1 MPYDADLR
9 CSYCKTELNMSWFY
23 EHMSELNE
31 EIDFQPDRHYN
42 DRKNRAELN
51 DALWDEEKEKKLS
64 INWTIKLFEEFID
77 SRFNCYVDWK
87 IFNHKEEGIDFEF
100 YENVFDYLRDM
111 AIEYCKTNPEVVI
124 TDKNDE

>member
-1 MPYDADLR
+1 
-9 CSYCKTELNMSWFY
+9 
-23 EHMSELNE
+23 MSELNE

-77 SRFNCYVDWK
+77 KRFNEYVEWK
-87 IFNHKEEGIDFEF
+87 VFNRKIEGIDFETCN
-100 YENVFDYLRDM
+100 ENVLDYLRDM
-111 AIEYCKTNPEVVI
+111 AIEYCKKYPQVVI